1 MILPATKP
9 ENIRLIR
16 IPDDFEEHEAYR
28 HVTGMI
34 AKVEEEP
41 GYDWDD
47 FSPPLVQGIATAYD
61 QNPARPDFSNQGL
74 NTIKNRR
81 IHPSNRTDPLH
92 SAGGFWRGP

>member
-1 MILPATKP
+1 MSDNLMILPATKP

-47 FSPPLVQGIATAYD
+47 ILD
-61 QNPARPDFSNQGL
+61 ML
-74 NTIKNRR
+74 EE
-81 IHPSNRTDPLH
+81 H
-92 SAGGFWRGP
+92 GFEAVEFVLGPTLD

>member
-1 MILPATKP
+1 MSNNLMVLPATKP

-47 FSPPLVQGIATAYD
+47 ILD
-61 QNPARPDFSNQGL
+61 ML
-74 NTIKNRR
+74 EE
-81 IHPSNRTDPLH
+81 H
-92 SAGGFWRGP
+92 GFEAVEFILGPTLD

>member
-1 MILPATKP
+1 MSDNLMILPADKP

-47 FSPPLVQGIATAYD
+47 ILD
-61 QNPARPDFSNQGL
+61 ML
-74 NTIKNRR
+74 EE
-81 IHPSNRTDPLH
+81 H
-92 SAGGFWRGP
+92 GFEVVEFILGPTLD

>member
-1 MILPATKP
+1 MSDNLMILPADKP

-47 FSPPLVQGIATAYD
+47 ILD
-61 QNPARPDFSNQGL
+61 ML
-74 NTIKNRR
+74 EE
-81 IHPSNRTDPLH
+81 H
-92 SAGGFWRGP
+92 GFEAVEFLLGPMLD

>member
-1 MILPATKP
+1 MSDNLMILPADKP

-47 FSPPLVQGIATAYD
+47 ILD
-61 QNPARPDFSNQGL
+61 ML
-74 NTIKNRR
+74 EE
-81 IHPSNRTDPLH
+81 H
-92 SAGGFWRGP
+92 GFEAVEFILGPTLD